1 MNKTSKGRDK
11 ALVLDIIGGVEK
23 YEIRRDKL
31 KLDLVQTQKTNTR

>member
-1 MNKTSKGRDK
+1 MKERDE

-23 YEIRRDKL
+23 YTIRRDKL